1 MVGEADPFVL
11 LEAPALPV
19 GAICGQLGIP
29 EEATEIDCH
38 DHEMPWTAFPEPS
51 GGELVSP

>member
-1 MVGEADPFVL
+1 MSALQEPLLTCHVMVDEADPFVL

-29 EEATEIDCH
+29 EEETEIDCH
-38 DHEMPWTAFPEPS
+38 DRDMPGP
-51 GGELVSP
+51 